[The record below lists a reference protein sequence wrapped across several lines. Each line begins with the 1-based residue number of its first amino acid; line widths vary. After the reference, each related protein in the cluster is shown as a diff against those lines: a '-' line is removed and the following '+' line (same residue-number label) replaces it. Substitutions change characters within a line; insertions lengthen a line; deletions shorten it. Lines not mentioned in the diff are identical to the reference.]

1 MNQVKRKKGTRV
13 AGGWGGGE
21 VEKGKGEETCGSSIT
36 GTQILILKRPQQKTT
51 KKQGKGSRQKLWGY
65 AKKKKKKLETPNER
79 WGRGKG
85 GGVGEGLREWLNI
98 EKKSK
103 VVAFLIQ
110 EMFRF
115 LTFSFVYVAHEC
127 LWNFTLEGV
136 RREGGVVFWDK
147 GKGAIAWE
155 YDWKKV
161 KSNKE
166 PFFFLFWLQVQPK
179 NIRVLFECFA
189 EHLLS

>member
-1 MNQVKRKKGTRV
+1 
-13 AGGWGGGE
+13 
-21 VEKGKGEETCGSSIT
+21 
-36 GTQILILKRPQQKTT
+36 
-51 KKQGKGSRQKLWGY
+51 
-65 AKKKKKKLETPNER
+65 
-79 WGRGKG
+79 
-85 GGVGEGLREWLNI
+85 
-98 EKKSK
+98 
-103 VVAFLIQ
+103 
-110 EMFRF
+110 
-115 LTFSFVYVAHEC
+115 
-127 LWNFTLEGV
+127 LEGV

>member
-1 MNQVKRKKGTRV
+1 
-13 AGGWGGGE
+13 
-21 VEKGKGEETCGSSIT
+21 
-36 GTQILILKRPQQKTT
+36 
-51 KKQGKGSRQKLWGY
+51 
-65 AKKKKKKLETPNER
+65 
-79 WGRGKG
+79 
-85 GGVGEGLREWLNI
+85 LNI

-155 YDWKKV
+155 YD
-161 KSNKE
+161 
-166 PFFFLFWLQVQPK
+166 
-179 NIRVLFECFA
+179 
-189 EHLLS
+189 